1 MAKTQRNL
9 TTYVEFLNAHDWSQ
23 NQSTQHGAWID
34 LFWPNQ
40 QQSTDLADMLLDDSL
55 DTPSSGLDVYD
66 PAMEKE
72 LNTLI
77 DSSMSGATSNEPFGF
92 TTGTQSASDTSLST
106 DKDSKAELY
115 NLIKQ
120 HELQ

>member
-1 MAKTQRNL
+1 
-9 TTYVEFLNAHDWSQ
+9 
-23 NQSTQHGAWID
+23 
-34 LFWPNQ
+34 
-40 QQSTDLADMLLDDSL
+40 MLLDDSL
-55 DTPSSGLDVYD
+55 DTSSSGLDVYD